1 MRFCGGKKS
10 RNFRAGKEN
19 LLANPLE
26 NVKTICSHHYA
37 IYFDY
42 YDTPRFHFSKN
53 CCDPFKK
60 HNRAVCGIH
69 KISLQFSDKVLAF
82 KDELLL
88 IPGKTLCFRC
98 FTQLNVSSSDP
109 QTPRQYEN
117 PHSDEINQSDSSPCF
132 IRKVITPR
140 HVIDALSRAEIITPI
155 TDLNKSNEERRS
167 RICASTFEDMKRNIL
182 SVDEA
187 SSPKQKKV
195 IILN

>member
-1 MRFCGGKKS
+1 
-10 RNFRAGKEN
+10 
-19 LLANPLE
+19 
-26 NVKTICSHHYA
+26 
-37 IYFDY
+37 
-42 YDTPRFHFSKN
+42 
-53 CCDPFKK
+53 
-60 HNRAVCGIH
+60 
-69 KISLQFSDKVLAF
+69 VLAF

-117 PHSDEINQSDSSPCF
+117 PHSDEINQSDSSPCV

-167 RICASTFEDMKRNIL
+167 RICASTFEDLKRNIL
-182 SVDEA
+182 SVDEE
-187 SSPKQKKV
+187 SSPKIKKKR
-195 IILN
+195 LY